1 MQDSCHQN
9 TLQTMVLTA
18 IFYAQRQAKNQ
29 LTHVV
34 HTKDRIKAWLPS
46 RSLSTLHMKMDWYN
60 CWTCTAS
67 TEVTKCI
74 LGLSHSQRACFGTLL
89 IGRPLGFKTQWA
101 QQGCFGEWQVL
112 YRLLT
117 KFHNDL
123 IIMLH
128 YALLHHT
135 LFYKQCHIN
144 DQSDL
149 QYHNSRTT

>member
-9 TLQTMVLTA
+9 TLQTMVLTT

-46 RSLSTLHMKMDWYN
+46 RSPSTLQMEMDWYNN

-74 LGLSHSQRACFGTLL
+74 LGLSHSQRACLCTLL
-89 IGRPLGFKTQWA
+89 FRRSLGFKTLWA
-101 QQGCFGEWQVL
+101 QQGCFGEWEVL
-112 YRLLT
+112 NRLLI

-128 YALLHHT
+128 YSLLHHLVLQT
-135 LFYKQCHIN
+135 MPYKGPKWSAIP
-144 DQSDL
+144 
-149 QYHNSRTT
+149 